1 MRSFGGVD
9 QRPSGKRLLG
19 GMLRSAR
26 RSPVERRV
34 VPRVPLSVPIRYAT
48 EEGHVGIG
56 VLVDISERGAGLL
69 VPEIDFDVERVWI
82 QFLWFDDRVGLH
94 GRVAYVREAP
104 EGLIVGM
111 RLVGIRLEQLHPDSV
126 DFLANL
132 VIPFARSKLIHD
144 RKASWRSLNPRSLW
158 ETYRQGRDGQPRPL
172 PAQVEYGTQKV
183 WAITEDAGDR
193 GAVFLLP
200 HALPVGAVVKMTPW
214 GEQSVRTCKV
224 AKSDALELLPLVV
237 HRIVVLYEPAAAP

>member
-104 EGLIVGM
+104 EGLLVGM
-111 RLVGIRLEQLHPDSV
+111 RLEQLHPDSV

-158 ETYRQGRDGQPRPL
+158 QTYRQGRDGHPRPL

-193 GAVFLLP
+193 GAVLLLP
-200 HALPVGAVVKMTPW
+200 HALPEGAVVRMTPW
-214 GEQSVRTCKV
+214 GTQDTRSCTV